1 MNKIIVIVG
10 PTAVGKTDLSIA
22 LAKKLNTEIISADSV
37 QIYEGLDIGSA
48 KPSSDEMQ
56 GVRHHMISCVKATA
70 PYSVSDFESSASKW
84 IDRLHA
90 EGKIP
95 VIVGG
100 TGLYVNSLLYEMN
113 FGQSCADEAFRI
125 KMEQLAERDGK
136 EAVHALLKAVDPVA
150 AERIHANNLKRVI
163 RALEINHVT
172 GNPTSDFASEP
183 EKTQKYEV
191 ILIGLTRPREVL
203 YERINRRVE
212 MMVDAGLI
220 DEVKKLKNSG
230 LDDSFQSM
238 QGIGYKEVLNYI
250 DGISTY
256 EQMKDAV
263 KQASRNYAKR
273 QMTWFKRYAEIRWID
288 LEISTTESALESILS
303 LI

>member
-1 MNKIIVIVG
+1 MKKIIIIVG

-48 KPSSDEMQ
+48 KPTTSEMQ
-56 GVRHHMISCVKATA
+56 GVAHHLINCVKATA
-70 PYSVSDFESSASKW
+70 SFSVSDFAERASVL

-95 VIVGG
+95 IIAGG
-100 TGLYVNSLLYEMN
+100 TGLYVNSLLYEMD
-113 FGQSCADEAFRI
+113 FGSSTADEAFRI
-125 KMEQLAERDGK
+125 KMERLAENEGK
-136 EAVHALLKAVDPVA
+136 EAVHKRLETVDPVA

-172 GNPTSDFASEP
+172 GKPMSDFASVP
-183 EKTQKYEV
+183 KKTQKYEV
-191 ILIGLTRPREVL
+191 ILIGLTRSREVL
-203 YERINRRVE
+203 YERINRRVSVMIE
-212 MMVDAGLI
+212 AGLI
-220 DEVKKLKNSG
+220 DEVKNLKNSG

-238 QGIGYKEVLNYI
+238 QGIGYKEVLSYI
-250 DGISTY
+250 DGKTTY
-256 EQMKDAV
+256 DEMVEAV
-263 KQASRNYAKR
+263 RQASRNYAKR
-273 QMTWFKRYAEIRWID
+273 QMTWFKRYKEIRWID
-288 LEISTTESALESILS
+288 LGLCTTECALESILS